1 MDELQALRQ
10 RIDEADRDLIEA
22 LARRM
27 EVVDHILRQKE
38 AQGLELFDLEREK
51 SLLNKMA
58 DHGGQRRLDPKLV
71 ERVLRAVISHSRE
84 LQTRR
89 VQERHNPDLRRVAR
103 VAFQGAPGAY
113 SWQALHNH
121 FGKKVEAVGFTGFRE
136 TLEALEEGRVDLAL
150 LPIENTLFGSIHDVY
165 ELLADSRYSVIGEE
179 VLRIEHC
186 LLGLREVPLEEI
198 ARVLSH
204 PVALE
209 QCKTFLRGL
218 PNAANESYIDT
229 AEAVRKV
236 REDEDPRQ
244 AAIASRQAARRYG
257 LQVLREGISDHP
269 ENYTRFWVVSRQS
282 VSVDKRIP
290 AKTSLVL
297 VTDHREGALVACLTA
312 LRDHGLNMTK
322 LESRPRQGSPWQYQ
336 FYLDVEGNIDDE
348 ETSRALD
355 EVRKRARLL
364 RVLGCYPKVDAR
376 SGVPYLSESR
386 DADSRRRALRR
397 SSGRKSPQ
405 PSSPREAAVV
415 AVGAVEIGGGSF
427 AVLAG
432 PRSFSSPGELRPV
445 AEAAEAAGAR
455 VLLGGEYLAAQGDHG
470 LDLVTQGAQI
480 LSRLG
485 RELRMPVGCE
495 VEAAEQVEALAHCC
509 DLLIVGGR
517 NMQNYPLLRLL
528 GRLAKP
534 VLLERGINS
543 TLDELTASAQEIL
556 AEGNQHVLL
565 CERGIRT
572 FEASNRETL
581 DLGAVLALKERTH
594 LPVIV
599 NPMGAVSTPQDV
611 LPLARAARAVGADG
625 VVLNLGPDSQQ
636 RPVVEPA
643 DLAEFIAQEGVL
655 G

>member
-38 AQGLELFDLEREK
+38 AEGLELFDLEREK

-58 DHGGQRRLDPKLV
+58 DHAGQRRLDPKLV
-71 ERVLRAVISHSRE
+71 ERVLREVISHSRE

-89 VQERHNPDLRRVAR
+89 VQERHNPGLRRVTR
-103 VAFQGAPGAY
+103 VGFQGAPGAY
-113 SWQALHNH
+113 SWQALRNH

-136 TLEALEEGRVDLAL
+136 TIEALEQGSVDLAL

-165 ELLADSRYSVIGEE
+165 DLLATSRYSVIGEE

-186 LLGLREVPLEEI
+186 LLGLKEMALEDI
-198 ARVLSH
+198 RRVLSH

-218 PNAANESYIDT
+218 PKAANEAYIDT

-236 REDEDPRQ
+236 KSEGDPRQ
-244 AAIASRQAARRYG
+244 AAIASREAARRYG

-269 ENYTRFWVVSRQS
+269 ENYTRFWVVSRES
-282 VSVDKRIP
+282 VAVDLRIP
-290 AKTSLVL
+290 SKTSLVL

-312 LRDHGLNMTK
+312 LRDHGVNMTK
-322 LESRPRQGSPWQYQ
+322 LESRPRHGSPWQYQ
-336 FYLDVEGNIDDE
+336 FYLDVEGNIQDE
-348 ETSRALD
+348 SMDQAL
-355 EVRKRARLL
+355 EAVRKRARLL

-376 SGVPYLSESR
+376 SGVPYLSEAR
-386 DADSRRRALRR
+386 DPQSRRRALRR
-397 SSGRKSPQ
+397 SASQEDAAPQ
-405 PSSPREAAVV
+405 PRREAAVV
-415 AVGAVEIGGGSF
+415 SVGKVEIGGGAF

-432 PRSFSSPGELRPV
+432 PRTFTSARDLRQA
-445 AEAAEAAGAR
+445 AEKAEAAGAR
-455 VLLGGEYLAAQGDHG
+455 ILLSGESEDGGGEAGRAARLA
-470 LDLVTQGAQI
+470 
-480 LSRLG
+480 SRVG
-485 RELRMPVGCE
+485 REVRLPVGCQ

-528 GRLAKP
+528 GRVARP

-543 TLDELTASAQEIL
+543 TLDELVASAQEIL

-572 FEASNRETL
+572 FEAANRETL
-581 DLGAVLALKERTH
+581 DLGAVLALKERIH
-594 LPVIV
+594 LPVVV
-599 NPMGAVSTPQDV
+599 NPMNAVSSPREI

-625 VVLNLGPDSQQ
+625 IIFYLAPDSQE
-636 RPVVEPA
+636 RPVAEPA
-643 DLAEFIAQEGVL
+643 EVAEFIAENHDL